1 MNKVNKL
8 NSTAGRFSTLI
19 TNKNG
24 KRNIFCAKIVSATEK
39 FVSFWDVNAEA
50 NRRIATADVTG
61 LRSGKVRFAAS

>member
-24 KRNIFCAKIVSATEK
+24 KKNVFCAKIISATEK
-39 FVSFWDVNAEA
+39 FVSFWDVNSEKT
-50 NRRIATADVTG
+50 RRVATNTVAG
-61 LRSGKVRFAAS
+61 FRSGKVSFANT

>member
-24 KRNIFCAKIVSATEK
+24 KKSVFCAKIISATEK
-39 FVSFWDVNAEA
+39 FVSFWDVNSEKT
-50 NRRIATADVTG
+50 RRVATNTVAG
-61 LRSGKVRFAAS
+61 FQSGKVRFANV